1 MVAGKSS
8 CFHLT
13 SGTGQI
19 TAGNARQSVSHGNG
33 INLILDS
40 FHLYPTIELTL
51 NPETY
56 ASQGAGLSVCVL
68 AEVLTRTGFLG
79 AAAPMPP
86 LGCLSAF
93 ALIRMLS
100 RRLSVI
106 RVSFASRS
114 RV

>member
-68 AEVLTRTGFLG
+68 AEVLPRTGFSG
-79 AAAPMPP
+79 A
-86 LGCLSAF
+86 LL
-93 ALIRMLS
+93 RMVWEIDFIKN
-100 RRLSVI
+100 RYNV
-106 RVSFASRS
+106 
-114 RV
+114 